1 VSYEQSELEE
11 LVEDSRKYVHEDQI
25 LGAASEGGIKDNMD
39 TRLDWRRVE
48 RMVLSVWKS
57 LLNDVED
64 WTRCIRGDKMME
76 SFHTNIL
83 TNSHAV
89 LPQEEEL
96 PELG

>member
-1 VSYEQSELEE
+1 
-11 LVEDSRKYVHEDQI
+11 
-25 LGAASEGGIKDNMD
+25 
-39 TRLDWRRVE
+39 
-48 RMVLSVWKS
+48 MVLSVWKS

-64 WTRCIRGDKMME
+64 WTRCIRGDEMME

-83 TNSHAV
+83 ANPRAV